1 MERSDEG
8 TGMTIFHINH
18 QQNSSLLHYNDIRNP
33 QKSTA
38 MKKLMLLLAILAG
51 VFCASARDNYS
62 HDSSVLPVAAQT
74 VLKDNFKAKV
84 SHIKINKD
92 FGRITEFDVVLTDG
106 SEITFDSKGNWKD
119 IEMSRNASVP
129 SAFIPTAIS
138 TYVKANQKNVK
149 ITGIEK
155 NRSGY
160 DVELSNGVEMKFNSE
175 GRFQRYDD

>member
-1 MERSDEG
+1 
-8 TGMTIFHINH
+8 
-18 QQNSSLLHYNDIRNP
+18 
-33 QKSTA
+33 
-38 MKKLMLLLAILAG
+38 MKKLLLFLAILTG

-62 HDSSVLPVAAQT
+62 HDSSVLPIAAQT
-74 VLKDNFKAKV
+74 VLKNNFKAKV

-92 FGRITEFDVVLTDG
+92 FGRITEFDVVMTDG

-119 IEMSRNASVP
+119 IEVGKNAAVP
-129 SAFIPTAIS
+129 SAFVPSAIS

-175 GRFQRYDD
+175 GKFLRYDD